1 MSFTS
6 LFDSF
11 AHAAAPVAVTG
22 LWQGLALALA
32 LFLCLKWARTIS
44 AAQRFVLWSIG
55 FLAAG
60 ILPLSPLVFPLSSN
74 HSAGPF
80 AAIAPH
86 AWLQFDARWTLVLAG
101 LWLIASAARAADL
114 VFHVVRLCHL
124 WRTATPVDVATSLQ
138 HKRSFRVCSTQ
149 SLDRPSVIGFFA
161 PRVLIPDWL
170 LPRLTGDEL
179 NQIVLHESTHLAR
192 YDDWTNLLQKL
203 CLVVFPLNPGLFLI
217 DRELAKEREMA
228 CDEAVVRITQAPRA
242 YAACLASLA
251 ERGMARRREALSLGT
266 WQRRSELVSRIH
278 RILRG
283 HPGLSPAAAR
293 LLLGAFGCGLLLVT
307 FELAR
312 CPQLVAFVPAVEKA
326 QSVPPAGSASAQ
338 FGDAVYPANPRLEA
352 LTPGA
357 HMVQTRAVLPAAS
370 IAKPFAG
377 RAHAKIRA
385 EGELRAAAS
394 EPGTNAHA
402 STHQLINARAK
413 TDAPEQLIVF
423 TTWAQIETTPAG
435 SRTAIADYETS
446 PAANTDVS
454 TQAAASTTA
463 RNNTQSTANRRAA
476 GSIQHRATVT
486 QLILRVVPTD
496 SNTSQPIALPLG
508 WFVIQL

>member
-1 MSFTS
+1 M
-6 LFDSF
+6 
-11 AHAAAPVAVTG
+11 
-22 LWQGLALALA
+22 
-32 LFLCLKWARTIS
+32 
-44 AAQRFVLWSIG
+44 IG
-55 FLAAG
+55 FL
-60 ILPLSPLVFPLSSN
+60 
-74 HSAGPF
+74 
-80 AAIAPH
+80 
-86 AWLQFDARWTLVLAG
+86 
-101 LWLIASAARAADL
+101 
-114 VFHVVRLCHL
+114 
-124 WRTATPVDVATSLQ
+124 
-138 HKRSFRVCSTQ
+138 
-149 SLDRPSVIGFFA
+149 A

-357 HMVQTRAVLPAAS
+357 HMVQTRAVLPAVS

-435 SRTAIADYETS
+435 SRTADRRLRDIACRQHRRIDAGRRVHDGKEQYAVDGQQAGGGLDPTPGNS
-446 PAANTDVS
+446 HAAHPARRAHRF
-454 TQAAASTTA
+454 QYLAAHCTTA
-463 RNNTQSTANRRAA
+463 GLVRDPTLNLHFTHTEKTTYASNN
-476 GSIQHRATVT
+476 
-486 QLILRVVPTD
+486 
-496 SNTSQPIALPLG
+496 
-508 WFVIQL
+508 